1 MTARTLTQAELVAEA
16 RARFGDDQKRW
27 AFVCPKCGD
36 VAAAQDF
43 IDAGADPSSVGQ
55 ECIGRSV
62 PGGRGC
68 NYVAYGL
75 FSGPWAIVIPNG
87 TGTRTVSTFALA
99 DAPKPAPAVAT
110 PSDAALHATALN
122 PWTPLPEETVHLLAS
137 LSQGH
142 GIEAAGAKLNMT
154 YPVAKA
160 RLHRAAQAWGVHRS
174 AALVHLACLRG
185 VLPKDL
191 PRSTPPRRDLKPR
204 EREALHG
211 LALGETY
218 AQIGKGLCL
227 SRETVATHVARALKA
242 RGAKTAAQLVYLAHQ
257 DGLLGGEA
265 RNG

>member
-1 MTARTLTQAELVAEA
+1 MTARTLTQAELVTEA

-75 FSGPWAIVIPNG
+75 FSGPWAIVVPNG
-87 TGTRTVSTFALA
+87 SGTRTVSTFALA
-99 DAPKPAPAVAT
+99 DAPALAPGA
-110 PSDAALHATALN
+110 PSEGSLRATALN
-122 PWTPLPEETVHLLAS
+122 PWTPLQSDAVHLLA
-137 LSQGH
+137 LLAQGN
-142 GIEAAGAKLNMT
+142 GIEASGAKLNMT
-154 YPVAKA
+154 YPMAKRRIFDA
-160 RLHRAAQAWGVHRS
+160 LLAWGVPRT
-174 AALVHLACLRG
+174 AALMHLACLRN

-191 PRSTPPRRDLKPR
+191 PRPAPVRDLKLR
-204 EREALHG
+204 EREVLDG
-211 LALGETY
+211 LALGDTY
-218 AQIGKGLCL
+218 AEIGKSLCL
-227 SRETVATHVARALKA
+227 SRETISTHVSRALKA

-257 DGLLGGEA
+257 DGLLSGEA